1 MIKTIRAGIGLI
13 KVSIC
18 IPSQWQSLNGDS
30 NWHFDKAYPSAHK
43 TSRHLIK
50 IITAGIGFIKV
61 SIGIPIQW
69 QSLNGD
75 SNLHFNQ
82 AYSSANI
89 TNKCLMT
96 NTKVSITMCPLIIQD
111 FMMQLHIIS
120 TKPSIRRIF
129 LLKMIIGMI
138 LILSSLQ

>member
-1 MIKTIRAGIGLI
+1 MVHCKRVPIEWNIVNSFYKNFDANIKTQILQIWIMIKTIRAGIGLI

-75 SNLHFNQ
+75 SNWHFNQ

-96 NTKVSITMCPLIIQD
+96 NTKVSIT
-111 FMMQLHIIS
+111 FYHS
-120 TKPSIRRIF
+120 A
-129 LLKMIIGMI
+129 
-138 LILSSLQ
+138 